1 MEIVITRE
9 SAQVLAVVR
18 GEVDA
23 DNRDELG
30 AAVLDDA
37 EGASKVAM
45 DLSGLTFID
54 SSGIGELLRIN
65 QVVTERGQEFEIV
78 NPSEQVMR
86 ILEMTGLTAHFGL
99 SQVS

>member
-1 MEIVITRE
+1 MEIVITHD

-30 AAVLDDA
+30 ATVLDDS
-37 EGASKVAM
+37 ERASKVVL

-65 QVVTERGQEFEIV
+65 QVVTERGQEFAIV

-99 SQVS
+99 SPAS